1 MNPRLQSLGIPYE
14 VPNTLHTLISTQAGT
29 IPYLKGSD
37 MRARSYTRE
46 IYSPGYSDLQH
57 CTLESQVTNFCI
69 WLEIEA
75 GADPQLIRQ
84 KKEAAYKKE
93 EEIHSLA
100 EKFLDFQSHRRDIV
114 KSTGIFPDFSTT
126 VACSLHI
133 SFSSQAKYLRYFQL
147 VLNLQERNQT

>member
-1 MNPRLQSLGIPYE
+1 MNPSPTEFGVPYE

-37 MRARSYTRE
+37 MGAWSYTRE

-57 CTLESQVTNFCI
+57 CTLESQVTDFCI

-84 KKEAAYKKE
+84 KKEVAYKKK

-133 SFSSQAKYLRYFQL
+133 SLS
-147 VLNLQERNQT
+147 T